1 MFSIE
6 TSEDVRILKE
16 LTQSSNDIRIKE
28 LELEVQKLSQVNNE
42 LLATSQQQKEVID
55 KIMKTLVTADQ
66 CKDIVFDLM
75 NGSSKREVITKR
87 KRAQIGVPKPD
98 TDEFD
103 FAKVMQ
109 KKFNKILVEGNSL
122 IHHTVKNQKMDL
134 PISTIELLAF
144 VEVYQYRK
152 RKLLNKDYKN
162 ICKLFGINKVQFG
175 KIYYNLK
182 EGVFFNVLDEI
193 NNQIK
198 RTNFKFMNGK
208 IYIIE
213 GGQSIDTKIDDKL
226 FNYLVNVYVNSDQ
239 PYATIYKLSKEKKDI
254 NPIHLL
260 AVLRRNDV
268 VSKIITQSR

>member
-16 LTQSSNDIRIKE
+16 LTSSSNDSRIQE

-42 LLATSQQQKEVID
+42 LLETSQQQKKVID
-55 KIMKTLVTADQ
+55 KIMKSLVTADQ

-75 NGSSKREVITKR
+75 NGSSKKEVITKR
-87 KRAQIGVPKPD
+87 KRAKIGVPKPD

-103 FAKVMQ
+103 FAQVMK
-109 KKFNKILVEGNSL
+109 KKFNKILVEGNTL
-122 IHHTVKNQKMDL
+122 VHHTIKNQRMNL

-175 KIYYNLK
+175 RIYYNLK
-182 EGVFFNVLDEI
+182 EGTFFNVLDEV

-198 RTNFKFMNGK
+198 RTNFKFRNGK
-208 IYIIE
+208 IYIID
-213 GGQSIDTKIDDKL
+213 GGNSIDTKIDEKL
-226 FNYLVNVYVNSDQ
+226 FNYLLNVYVNSDQ
-239 PYATIYKLSKEKKDI
+239 PYSTIYKLSKEKRDI

-260 AVLRRNDV
+260 AVLKRNEV
-268 VSKIITQSR
+268 VSKAITQSR